1 MCVLCVVC
9 MRMRVCVRMSV
20 CMCVCSL
27 YKAKSVE
34 RSHSAS
40 GLPVSS
46 KSNVFSVRVSA
57 AIMPKRAHVILHS
70 CSLTFFHS
78 VCGDCTPTTP
88 PKVKNGPNRPVDRRK
103 ALQIMNTH
111 QNTHTHTHKHTHT
124 HTSTH
129 THTHT
134 HEKKNSL
141 SLTHTLSPL
150 SLVCPHYHARLRTC
164 PLPCTHTPFLSI
176 PRETIGWRR
185 DYGTAPISSHFSNDS
200 IERFT
205 RCAMCMFAFVRMLG
219 ARGGG
224 GLRTFGH
231 LRTQTDFFSI
241 FLEHPSSR
249 FPPAAV

>member
-1 MCVLCVVC
+1 
-9 MRMRVCVRMSV
+9 
-20 CMCVCSL
+20 MCVCSL